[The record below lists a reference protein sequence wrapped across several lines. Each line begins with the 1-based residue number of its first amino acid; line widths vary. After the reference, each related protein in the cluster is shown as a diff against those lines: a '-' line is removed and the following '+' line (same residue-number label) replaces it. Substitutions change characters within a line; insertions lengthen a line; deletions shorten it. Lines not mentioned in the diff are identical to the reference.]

1 MGPWLAYTC
10 QHTCKHGKSRG
21 NTIAARL
28 RESADLGLL
37 QDLFSSKFPG
47 EGGALGRWVM
57 LGDPWVTPGEPRVQW
72 KDYRYR
78 RAERLPGISE
88 ARAGAGVKRR

>member
-37 QDLFSSKFPG
+37 QDLFSSK
-47 EGGALGRWVM
+47 
-57 LGDPWVTPGEPRVQW
+57 
-72 KDYRYR
+72 
-78 RAERLPGISE
+78 LPGKAVLLVGGSCLEIRGSPLE
-88 ARAGAGVKRR
+88 NPGCSGKTTGTDEQRDCQASLRPEQVQV